1 MNKTILIKL
10 SGESLS
16 GKNGH
21 GLDFDYIKEVCL
33 RIKRIHDKGV
43 YIGIVC
49 GGGNFLRGRDTHAM
63 NRETADYVGMLA
75 TVMNSLVLK
84 DMFLQLGCKAYNQS
98 GLSVK
103 IIDDVDSDIVIYTI
117 DKKIFSDAI
126 ENLITIF
133 VDSDKAKRA
142 LLDGNIVIFGG
153 GTGKPFFSTDTGAA
167 LRAKDIGA
175 DIIIKLTNVD
185 GVYDKDPNKYSD
197 AVMYHTVS
205 YKEVIDKKLGVMDME
220 AIEICR
226 DNNIKIVVT
235 NIDNVNALDDIIED
249 KNIGTVVY
257 K

>member
-1 MNKTILIKL
+1 MQVNLAKTAGFCFGVDRAVNLVYDLLAKGKKVCTLGPIIHNQQLVDDLI
-10 SGESLS
+10 S
-16 GKNGH
+16 
-21 GLDFDYIKEVCL
+21 
-33 RIKRIHDKGV
+33 KG
-43 YIGIVC
+43 
-49 GGGNFLRGRDTHAM
+49 
-63 NRETADYVGMLA
+63 
-75 TVMNSLVLK
+75 
-84 DMFLQLGCKAYNQS
+84 
-98 GLSVK
+98 VK
-103 IIDDVDSDIVIYTI
+103 IIDD
-117 DKKIFSDAI
+117 
-126 ENLITIF
+126 

-205 YKEVIDKKLGVMDME
+205 YKEVIDKNLGVMDME

>member
-16 GKNGH
+16 GSVGH

-33 RIKRIHDKGV
+33 RIKRIHDKGD

-103 IIDDVDSDIVIYTI
+103 MIDDVDSD
-117 DKKIFSDAI
+117 
-126 ENLITIF
+126 
-133 VDSDKAKRA
+133 KAKKA
-142 LLDGNIVIFGG
+142 LEML
-153 GTGKPFFSTDTGAA
+153 K
-167 LRAKDIGA
+167 
-175 DIIIKLTNVD
+175 
-185 GVYDKDPNKYSD
+185 
-197 AVMYHTVS
+197 
-205 YKEVIDKKLGVMDME
+205 
-220 AIEICR
+220 
-226 DNNIKIVVT
+226 
-235 NIDNVNALDDIIED
+235 
-249 KNIGTVVY
+249 
-257 K
+257 